1 MITGLCHQDNGG
13 YLGNG
18 GDDTPLRGGKFS
30 DFQGGVRVAAF
41 AAGGLLPP
49 AVRGGE
55 VDGYIHI
62 CAHLRPAGWGA
73 RVLAAEASG
82 SAPQARERT
91 ASACR

>member
-1 MITGLCHQDNGG
+1 MLTALMWLCRQDNGG

-41 AAGGLLPP
+41 AAGGLLPA

-62 CAHLRPAGWGA
+62 CAHPRP
-73 RVLAAEASG
+73 
-82 SAPQARERT
+82 
-91 ASACR
+91 

>member
-1 MITGLCHQDNGG
+1 MSLLERCTRSVSSRHANSAECHQDNGG

-62 CAHLRPAGWGA
+62 CAHPH
-73 RVLAAEASG
+73 
-82 SAPQARERT
+82 P
-91 ASACR
+91 

>member
-1 MITGLCHQDNGG
+1 MITALDDPNQDILLEESTTTVSAATMLTALTGLCHQDNGG

-62 CAHLRPAGWGA
+62 CAHLRP
-73 RVLAAEASG
+73 
-82 SAPQARERT
+82 
-91 ASACR
+91 